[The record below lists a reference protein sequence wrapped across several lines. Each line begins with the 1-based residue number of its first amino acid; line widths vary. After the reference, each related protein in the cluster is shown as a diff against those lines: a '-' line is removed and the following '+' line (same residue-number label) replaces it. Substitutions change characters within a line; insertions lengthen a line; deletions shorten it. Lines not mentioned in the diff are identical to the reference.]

1 MKKTKKFLLRARIML
16 KLRQIVF
23 LNELFSKLIKKRS
36 KFTKRILSFID
47 DSLLKRKIQLQS
59 LTKKAIETI
68 AEESFIL
75 TASKQNVANNF
86 SA

>member
-1 MKKTKKFLLRARIML
+1 ML

-59 LTKKAIETI
+59 LTKKAIQTI

-75 TASKQNVANNF
+75 TTSKQNVANNF